1 MATAKWRLKG
11 KWLKNCNCNPGCP
24 CDFWAPR
31 KGRVV
36 VPGLLETTVEPIK
49 NLATPGGST

>member
-1 MATAKWRLKG
+1 MATAKWRFKG
-11 KWLKNCNCNPGCP
+11 KWLKNCDPGCP